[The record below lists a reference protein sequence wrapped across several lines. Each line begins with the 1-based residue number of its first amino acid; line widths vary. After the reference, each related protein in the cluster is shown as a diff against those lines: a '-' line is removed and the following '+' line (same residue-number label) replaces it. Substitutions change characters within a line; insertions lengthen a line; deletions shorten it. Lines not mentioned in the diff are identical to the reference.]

1 MNKKLLLPVLAGCLW
16 GASSAEAKIRH
27 LLPRPQQV
35 EQTAGAA
42 FGLGRPVR
50 LELPAE
56 WAELTAPARFLA
68 ETGCTRDDAAGAV
81 LRVRRVEQVAGA
93 FNHPL
98 ADFPDEA
105 YRLTVTAD
113 EVTVE
118 AVTETGVVRAMQTL
132 AQLAEGYE
140 GTPALE
146 ALAMTDW
153 PAFKLRGMMHDVGRS
168 FVSFDELKKEIDL
181 LSRFKVNVFH
191 WHLTENQAWRFEVKA
206 YPALTSAASMT
217 RFAGNYYTQEQC
229 RELEEYAAQRGIT
242 VIPEIDMPGHSAA
255 FERAMGHTMQ
265 TDQGVEELQQ
275 ILTEVAAVFVRAPY
289 IHIGADEQT
298 ITYPNFLKIMTDKVH
313 SLGKKVVVW
322 NPIRGVSISKD
333 AGFDMTQMWSTSGR
347 VVQGMPNIDCR
358 YNYTNHFDVFADLV
372 GIYKSNIYYSPQ
384 GTTDIAGFIS
394 APWND
399 RKTPTQEDI
408 VRQNNIYANVLASA
422 ERAWIGG
429 GRRYIEEGGTTLPNS
444 GEEYEEFRD
453 WETRFLFHK
462 DHSLAAEPIPYVRQ
476 TNVRWRISDAFP
488 NGGNSA
494 AQFPPETAADDVL
507 PDVFDYEGTTYG
519 SGMATG
525 AAVYLRHT
533 WGEGTIPGFYAR
545 PQLNTTAYAWTYVYS
560 PVEQTVGAQ
569 IEFQNYGRSEND
581 KAPDAGKWDRK
592 GSRVW
597 LNGTEIMPPVWENS
611 GRAINAEVDLKNE
624 NFTARRPV
632 AVTLKAGWN
641 KVLLKLP
648 YVSADGVRLNK
659 WLFTFVL
666 TDTEGRNA
674 VDGLI
679 YSPGKCM
686 DEAAEQVAATV
697 SEIKKFRRSVIGT
710 APGYYPE
717 SCAAELDAVLAEVEP
732 TLTQQLTVEQRA
744 AQMARLNEAFEAFRS
759 SYSTASPVLPQ
770 ASTQEQSH
778 WYRLSTPLREGRFVT
793 AGSTGANITGEA
805 TATERSAWKF
815 VTRTDGTFDIVN
827 YGDGSFVSPAS
838 ANNTALKT
846 TASSPSA
853 GWTLKAADEPGFLI
867 VTSGTV
873 QMNQTTLSGK
883 PLYNWGGG
891 SNTSDTGC
899 KFRIEEAE
907 GLSDISEETFAARLD
922 EARTLLAQTGIG
934 FPAATAAERTA
945 LAAAVS
951 DAEGSQTHTAAQW
964 ATLNTAVTDYRN
976 TPEERLAM
984 PVDGGAYTITNV
996 QQNGTTYA
1004 YYMDGE
1010 NGLVH
1015 AEAGVPA
1022 AQLGC
1027 KAVFVCRRD
1036 GDKYNFVN
1044 GETGKFLVW
1053 KGKSEGANADK
1064 GYVDDFE
1071 AGVCGF
1077 SLHSGNASTFGTLYL
1092 EGKRGNGK
1100 DGVLIL
1106 LANGTFDAW
1115 SNGPGY
1121 AGNYSNLNRIEEAA
1135 YPNTVRLA
1143 APEGHADRHGYAGIY
1158 LPFAAVLPEGVT
1170 AWTGRMDNGTVK
1182 MTAVEGAVL
1191 PAATAAVLRADA
1203 GGEALLVPSV
1213 QTAAAPEGNE
1223 LLGTMAAGTAVP
1235 AGAYVADG
1243 ARQTGFGFY
1252 PCTTATLPVGV
1263 SYIVAPGEAA
1273 CYFADFGDGPTGIRQ
1288 LRDAPD
1294 GAAPLYDLGGR
1305 RVQSPAKGVYIR
1317 GGQKILVP

>member
-1 MNKKLLLPVLAGCLW
+1 M
-16 GASSAEAKIRH
+16 
-27 LLPRPQQV
+27 
-35 EQTAGAA
+35 
-42 FGLGRPVR
+42 
-50 LELPAE
+50 
-56 WAELTAPARFLA
+56 
-68 ETGCTRDDAAGAV
+68 
-81 LRVRRVEQVAGA
+81 
-93 FNHPL
+93 
-98 ADFPDEA
+98 
-105 YRLTVTAD
+105 
-113 EVTVE
+113 
-118 AVTETGVVRAMQTL
+118 
-132 AQLAEGYE
+132 
-140 GTPALE
+140 
-146 ALAMTDW
+146 
-153 PAFKLRGMMHDVGRS
+153 
-168 FVSFDELKKEIDL
+168 
-181 LSRFKVNVFH
+181 
-191 WHLTENQAWRFEVKA
+191 
-206 YPALTSAASMT
+206 
-217 RFAGNYYTQEQC
+217 
-229 RELEEYAAQRGIT
+229 
-242 VIPEIDMPGHSAA
+242 IPEIDMPGHSAA
-255 FERAMGHTMQ
+255 FERAMGHSMQ

-275 ILTEVAAVFVRAPY
+275 ILTEVASVFVRAPY

-298 ITYPNFLKIMTDKVH
+298 ITYPDFLKIMTDKVH

-322 NPIRGVSISKD
+322 NPIRGVSISKE

-384 GTTDIAGFIS
+384 GTEDIAGFIS

-408 VRQNNIYANVLASA
+408 VCQNNIYANVLASA

-507 PDVFDYEGTTYG
+507 PDVFEYEGTTYG

-533 WGEGTIPGFYAR
+533 WGENIIPGFYAR

-592 GSRVW
+592 GSCVW

-611 GRAINAEVDLKNE
+611 GLGINAEVDLKNE

-648 YVSADGVRLNK
+648 YVSANGIRLNK

-679 YSPGKCM
+679 YSPAKCM
-686 DEAAEQVAATV
+686 DEAAEQVAATI

-710 APGYYPE
+710 APGFYPE
-717 SCAAELDAVLAEVEP
+717 SCAAALDAVLAEVEP
-732 TLTQQLTVEQRA
+732 TLTQQLTADQRA
-744 AQMARLNEAFEAFRS
+744 AQTARLNEVFEAFKN
-759 SYSTASPVLPQ
+759 SYSAESPVLPQ
-770 ASTQEQSH
+770 ASTPEKSH

-805 TATERSAWKF
+805 TATERAAWKF

-883 PLYNWGGG
+883 PLYNWGSGN
-891 SNTSDTGC
+891 NTSDTGC
-899 KFRIEEAE
+899 KFRIEEVE
-907 GLSDISEETFAARLD
+907 GLSDISEETFAVRLG
-922 EARTLLAQTGIG
+922 EARALLAQTGIG
-934 FPAATAAERTA
+934 FPAAGAAERTA
-945 LAAAVS
+945 LAAVVK
-951 DAEGSQTHTAAQW
+951 DAEATEEHTEAQW
-964 ATLNTAVTDYRN
+964 AALNTAVTDFCN

-1015 AEAGVPA
+1015 AAAGVPA
-1022 AQLGC
+1022 AELGS

-1064 GYVDDFE
+1064 GYVDAYE

-1077 SLHSGNASTFGTLYL
+1077 GLHTGNASAFGTLYMV
-1092 EGKRGNGK
+1092 GQRSNGH
-1100 DGVLIL
+1100 DGAFIL
-1106 LANGTFDAW
+1106 LANGAFDAW
-1115 SNGPGY
+1115 GNAVGY
-1121 AGNYSNLNRIEEAA
+1121 SQNYSNLNLIEEVA
-1135 YPNTVRLA
+1135 YPNAVRLV
-1143 APEGHADRHGYAGIY
+1143 APEGHVDRHGYAGIY
-1158 LPFAAVLPEGVT
+1158 LPFAAALPEGVT

-1182 MTAVEGAVL
+1182 MTAIEGTVL
-1191 PAATAAVLRADA
+1191 PAGTAAVLRADA
-1203 GGEALLVPSV
+1203 VGEALLVPSV

-1223 LLGTMAAGTAVP
+1223 LLGTIAAGIAVP
-1235 AGAYVADG
+1235 AGTYVTDG
-1243 ARQTGFGFY
+1243 ARTAGFGFY
-1252 PCTTATLPVGV
+1252 PCTTASLPVGV
-1263 SYIVAPGEAA
+1263 SYIAVPGEGA
-1273 CYFADFGDGPTGIRQ
+1273 CYFADFGDGPTGISMQ
-1288 LRDAPD
+1288 PVVTDE
-1294 GAAPLYDLGGR
+1294 AAPLYDLGGR
-1305 RVQSPAKGVYIR
+1305 RVQLPAKGVYIR

>member
-1 MNKKLLLPVLAGCLW
+1 M
-16 GASSAEAKIRH
+16 
-27 LLPRPQQV
+27 
-35 EQTAGAA
+35 
-42 FGLGRPVR
+42 
-50 LELPAE
+50 
-56 WAELTAPARFLA
+56 
-68 ETGCTRDDAAGAV
+68 
-81 LRVRRVEQVAGA
+81 
-93 FNHPL
+93 
-98 ADFPDEA
+98 
-105 YRLTVTAD
+105 
-113 EVTVE
+113 
-118 AVTETGVVRAMQTL
+118 
-132 AQLAEGYE
+132 
-140 GTPALE
+140 
-146 ALAMTDW
+146 
-153 PAFKLRGMMHDVGRS
+153 
-168 FVSFDELKKEIDL
+168 
-181 LSRFKVNVFH
+181 
-191 WHLTENQAWRFEVKA
+191 
-206 YPALTSAASMT
+206 
-217 RFAGNYYTQEQC
+217 
-229 RELEEYAAQRGIT
+229 
-242 VIPEIDMPGHSAA
+242 
-255 FERAMGHTMQ
+255 
-265 TDQGVEELQQ
+265 
-275 ILTEVAAVFVRAPY
+275 
-289 IHIGADEQT
+289 
-298 ITYPNFLKIMTDKVH
+298 
-313 SLGKKVVVW
+313 
-322 NPIRGVSISKD
+322 
-333 AGFDMTQMWSTSGR
+333 
-347 VVQGMPNIDCR
+347 
-358 YNYTNHFDVFADLV
+358 
-372 GIYKSNIYYSPQ
+372 
-384 GTTDIAGFIS
+384 
-394 APWND
+394 
-399 RKTPTQEDI
+399 
-408 VRQNNIYANVLASA
+408 
-422 ERAWIGG
+422 
-429 GRRYIEEGGTTLPNS
+429 
-444 GEEYEEFRD
+444 
-453 WETRFLFHK
+453 
-462 DHSLAAEPIPYVRQ
+462 
-476 TNVRWRISDAFP
+476 
-488 NGGNSA
+488 
-494 AQFPPETAADDVL
+494 
-507 PDVFDYEGTTYG
+507 
-519 SGMATG
+519 
-525 AAVYLRHT
+525 
-533 WGEGTIPGFYAR
+533 
-545 PQLNTTAYAWTYVYS
+545 
-560 PVEQTVGAQ
+560 
-569 IEFQNYGRSEND
+569 
-581 KAPDAGKWDRK
+581 
-592 GSRVW
+592 
-597 LNGTEIMPPVWENS
+597 
-611 GRAINAEVDLKNE
+611 
-624 NFTARRPV
+624 
-632 AVTLKAGWN
+632 
-641 KVLLKLP
+641 
-648 YVSADGVRLNK
+648 
-659 WLFTFVL
+659 
-666 TDTEGRNA
+666 
-674 VDGLI
+674 
-679 YSPGKCM
+679 
-686 DEAAEQVAATV
+686 
-697 SEIKKFRRSVIGT
+697 
-710 APGYYPE
+710 
-717 SCAAELDAVLAEVEP
+717 
-732 TLTQQLTVEQRA
+732 
-744 AQMARLNEAFEAFRS
+744 
-759 SYSTASPVLPQ
+759 
-770 ASTQEQSH
+770 
-778 WYRLSTPLREGRFVT
+778 REGRFVT
-793 AGSTGANITGEA
+793 AGSTGANITGET

-1077 SLHSGNASTFGTLYL
+1077 DLHTGNASAFGTLYMV
-1092 EGKRGNGK
+1092 GKRGNGRE
-1100 DGVLIL
+1100 GAFVL

-1115 SNGPGY
+1115 GNSLGY
-1121 AGNYSNLNRIEEAA
+1121 AQNYSNLNRIEEAA
-1135 YPNTVRLA
+1135 YPNAVRLS

-1223 LLGTMAAGTAVP
+1223 LLGTIAAGTAVP

-1273 CYFADFGDGPTGIRQ
+1273 CHFADFGDGPTGIRQ
-1288 LRDAPD
+1288 LRDATD
-1294 GAAPLYDLGGR
+1294 GAVPLYDLGGR